1 MQPHEHLRRLCALS
15 RLIVDEIPG
24 EAGPGSARLSERS
37 SLPPA
42 STSDGLASRDLH
54 DRINAEAQVMVG
66 TLGLLVDGVADCFQA
81 APGRGSAVNLQAAS
95 TLTRGVLEAA
105 GQIAWLLERD
115 IDGPERIRRYAI
127 WLLSDLRQRRD
138 LLRDSPP
145 AHKDTVAGFELV
157 ASEEAAAL
165 AQFTAMG
172 WSARPTSADG
182 RKAAVLLTAGGKPD
196 GRPSISAMVALVAPS
211 SGAYSLLSVAA
222 HSYRLGILRGVQRR
236 DSGSGVP
243 NVELSGFG
251 LPPALTLGLTA
262 TALTETSL
270 LLATWAGVDSQGIAP
285 ELVKFALEIGF
296 TRSE

>member
-1 MQPHEHLRRLCALS
+1 
-15 RLIVDEIPG
+15 
-24 EAGPGSARLSERS
+24 
-37 SLPPA
+37 
-42 STSDGLASRDLH
+42 
-54 DRINAEAQVMVG
+54 MVG